1 MDLNFILQ
9 AVISM
14 VVITAPPDPSKVVFF
29 NTTITLLGKK
39 RTPAALFVAGVVL
52 AILVG
57 SALVGREFL
66 ELLGINMHAF
76 SVVGGLVIAA
86 MGFEML
92 YGGAPSKAQGG
103 KTLEEG
109 PQDNSG
115 LILPLAT
122 PLIAGPGAIV
132 TIITISSA
140 QNNPDALIAA
150 LLGAATVAILVFV
163 SFEWFGGAISKLSPR
178 ATALL
183 VRIGGLL
190 LATIG
195 TQMLLGGLK
204 NFFAS

>member
-1 MDLNFILQ
+1 MDLKFILQ

-14 VVITAPPDPSKVVFF
+14 IVITAPPDPAKVVFF
-29 NTTITLLGKK
+29 NTTIARLGRK
-39 RTPAALFVAGVVL
+39 RTPAALFVAAVVL

-57 SALVGREFL
+57 SALFGREIL
-66 ELLGINMHAF
+66 GLLGINMDAF

-103 KTLEEG
+103 TTLKEG

-132 TIITISSA
+132 TIITIAST

-150 LLGAATVAILVFV
+150 LLGAVAVALLVFV

-204 NFFAS
+204 NFFSS

>member
-1 MDLNFILQ
+1 MDLKFILQ

-14 VVITAPPDPSKVVFF
+14 IVITAPPDPSKVVFF
-29 NTTITLLGKK
+29 NTTITRLGRK
-39 RTPAALFVAGVVL
+39 RTPAALFVSGVVL

-57 SALVGREFL
+57 SALFGREIL
-66 ELLGINMHAF
+66 ALLGINMDAF

-92 YGGAPSKAQGG
+92 YGGGPSKAQGG
-103 KTLEEG
+103 TTLEEG

-132 TIITISSA
+132 TIITISSV
-140 QNNPDALIAA
+140 QNNPDALIAG
-150 LLGAATVAILVFV
+150 LLGALAVAILVFV
-163 SFEWFGGAISKLSPR
+163 SFEWFGGAISKLSPS

-204 NFFAS
+204 NFFSS

>member
-1 MDLNFILQ
+1 MDLTFVLQ

-14 VVITAPPDPSKVVFF
+14 IVITAPPDPAKVVFF
-29 NTTITLLGKK
+29 NTTITRLGRK

-52 AILVG
+52 AILVS
-57 SALVGREFL
+57 SALFGREL
-66 ELLGINMHAF
+66 LGLLGINLDAF

-103 KTLEEG
+103 TTLQEG

-140 QNNPDALIAA
+140 KNNPDALIAGLVGA
-150 LLGAATVAILVFV
+150 LAVAILVFV

-204 NFFAS
+204 NFFSS